1 MGGSLLKTR
10 VSYIVSWLLLTAL
23 IVATIGRVD
32 WTLAIA
38 AVAKAKPLPLILA
51 VLLNA
56 MILVFAT
63 AQWLLFLP
71 EGVSVARSKMF
82 KIMAIMS
89 TVANSGPAGG
99 GAAVGVHLLARQE
112 GVGHSVGL
120 SVLLLD
126 QLVEGLVKVAIV
138 LLAIV
143 VVPIGLEYKAVSAT
157 ILIGVPTLFFV
168 LTVIAHRRSALES
181 ISERT
186 TGFLG
191 WMLTKL
197 NLVAANLEAL
207 RRPKKLSL
215 TVVLGLLQKLVAAL
229 AITCILLAFG
239 VVTPWWGILAVLVA
253 VNLSTVVSVTPANL
267 GVFEGAAF
275 LVYTSLGI
283 SSDTAVA
290 LAIVQHAAYL
300 IPLAGIGWIISSV
313 RPLNISRSK
322 SEP

>member
-168 LTVIAHRRSALES
+168 LTVIAHRRFVLES

-191 WMLTKL
+191 WILTKL

-215 TVVLGLLQKLVAAL
+215 TIVLGLLQKLVAAL

>member
-1 MGGSLLKTR
+1 LGGSLLKTR

-168 LTVIAHRRSALES
+168 LTVIAHRKSALES

-191 WMLTKL
+191 WVLTKL

>member
-126 QLVEGLVKVAIV
+126 QLVEGLVKMAIV

-191 WMLTKL
+191 WILTKL

-207 RRPKKLSL
+207 RRPKKLSV
-215 TVVLGLLQKLVAAL
+215 TVVLGLLQKLAAAL
-229 AITCILLAFG
+229 AITCVLIAFG

-300 IPLAGIGWIISSV
+300 IPLAGIGWVISSV

>member
-1 MGGSLLKTR
+1 M
-10 VSYIVSWLLLTAL
+10 
-23 IVATIGRVD
+23 ATIGRVD

-168 LTVIAHRRSALES
+168 LTVIAHRKSALES

-215 TVVLGLLQKLVAAL
+215 TLVLGLLQKLVAAL

-275 LVYTSLGI
+275 LVYRSLGI

>member
-1 MGGSLLKTR
+1 M
-10 VSYIVSWLLLTAL
+10 V
-23 IVATIGRVD
+23 TIGRVD

-99 GAAVGVHLLARQE
+99 GAAVGVHLLATQK

-126 QLVEGLVKVAIV
+126 QLVEGLVKMAIV

-168 LTVIAHRRSALES
+168 LTVIAHRRFVLES

-191 WMLTKL
+191 WILTKL
-197 NLVAANLEAL
+197 NLVAVNLEAL
-207 RRPKKLSL
+207 RRPKKLSV

-229 AITCILLAFG
+229 AITCVLIAFG

-300 IPLAGIGWIISSV
+300 IPLAGIGWVISSV

>member
-126 QLVEGLVKVAIV
+126 QLVEGLVKMAIV

-168 LTVIAHRRSALES
+168 LTVIAHRRFVLES

-191 WMLTKL
+191 WILTKL

-229 AITCILLAFG
+229 AITCVLLAFG

-300 IPLAGIGWIISSV
+300 IPLAGIGWVISSV

>member
-168 LTVIAHRRSALES
+168 LTVIAHRRFVLES

-191 WMLTKL
+191 WILTKL

-229 AITCILLAFG
+229 AITCVLIAFG

-300 IPLAGIGWIISSV
+300 IPLAGIGWVISSV
-313 RPLNISRSK
+313 RPLNISRGK

>member
-1 MGGSLLKTR
+1 MKTR

-191 WMLTKL
+191 WLLTKL

-229 AITCILLAFG
+229 AITCVLIAFG

>member
-229 AITCILLAFG
+229 AITCVLIAFG

>member
-1 MGGSLLKTR
+1 LGGSLLKTR

-38 AVAKAKPLPLILA
+38 AIAKAKPLPLILA

-168 LTVIAHRRSALES
+168 LTVIAHRKSALES

-215 TVVLGLLQKLVAAL
+215 TLVLGLLQKLVAAL

>member
-1 MGGSLLKTR
+1 MKTR

-23 IVATIGRVD
+23 IVVTIGRVD

-168 LTVIAHRRSALES
+168 LTVIAHRRFVLES

>member
-1 MGGSLLKTR
+1 LGGSLLKTR

-168 LTVIAHRRSALES
+168 LTVIAHRKSALES

-215 TVVLGLLQKLVAAL
+215 TLVLGLLQKLVAAL

>member
-38 AVAKAKPLPLILA
+38 AIAKAKPFPLILA
-51 VLLNA
+51 VLFNA

-138 LLAIV
+138 LLAIM

-191 WMLTKL
+191 WLLTKL

-229 AITCILLAFG
+229 AITCVLLAFG

>member
-1 MGGSLLKTR
+1 M
-10 VSYIVSWLLLTAL
+10 V
-23 IVATIGRVD
+23 TIGRVD

-126 QLVEGLVKVAIV
+126 QLVEGLVKMAIV
-138 LLAIV
+138 VLAIV

-157 ILIGVPTLFFV
+157 ILIGVPTLFFI
-168 LTVIAHRRSALES
+168 LTVIAHRRSILES
-181 ISERT
+181 ISKRT

-191 WMLTKL
+191 WVLTKL

-229 AITCILLAFG
+229 AITCVLLAFG

-275 LVYTSLGI
+275 LVYRTLGI
-283 SSDTAVA
+283 SSDTAVV

-300 IPLAGIGWIISSV
+300 IPLAGIGWVISSV

>member
-1 MGGSLLKTR
+1 MKTR

-23 IVATIGRVD
+23 IVVTIGRVD

-126 QLVEGLVKVAIV
+126 QLVEGLVKMVIV

-143 VVPIGLEYKAVSAT
+143 VVPIGLEYKAVSAA

-168 LTVIAHRRSALES
+168 LTVIAHRRSVLES

-186 TGFLG
+186 TGCLG
-191 WMLTKL
+191 WILTKL
-197 NLVAANLEAL
+197 NLVAVNLEAL

-215 TVVLGLLQKLVAAL
+215 TIVLGLLQKLVAAL
-229 AITCILLAFG
+229 AITCVLIAFG

-275 LVYTSLGI
+275 LVYRTLGI

-300 IPLAGIGWIISSV
+300 IPLAGIGWVISSV
-313 RPLNISRSK
+313 RPLNISRGK

>member
-168 LTVIAHRRSALES
+168 LTVIAHRKSALES

-191 WMLTKL
+191 WVLTKL

-215 TVVLGLLQKLVAAL
+215 TIVLGLLQKLVAAL
-229 AITCILLAFG
+229 AITCVLIAFG

>member
-1 MGGSLLKTR
+1 LGGSLLKTR

-38 AVAKAKPLPLILA
+38 AIAKAKPLPLILA
-51 VLLNA
+51 VLFNA

-191 WMLTKL
+191 WVLTKL

>member
-1 MGGSLLKTR
+1 LGGSLLKTR

-168 LTVIAHRRSALES
+168 LTVIAHRKSALES

>member
-38 AVAKAKPLPLILA
+38 AIAKAKPLPLILA
-51 VLLNA
+51 VLFNA

-191 WMLTKL
+191 WVLTKL

>member
-1 MGGSLLKTR
+1 M
-10 VSYIVSWLLLTAL
+10 
-23 IVATIGRVD
+23 ATIGRVD

-38 AVAKAKPLPLILA
+38 AVAKAEPLPLILA

-168 LTVIAHRRSALES
+168 LTVIAHRKSALES

-300 IPLAGIGWIISSV
+300 IPLAGIGWVISSV

>member
-1 MGGSLLKTR
+1 M
-10 VSYIVSWLLLTAL
+10 
-23 IVATIGRVD
+23 ATIGRVD

-126 QLVEGLVKVAIV
+126 QLVEGLVKMAIV

-168 LTVIAHRRSALES
+168 LTVIAHRRFVLES

-191 WMLTKL
+191 WVLTKL

-229 AITCILLAFG
+229 AITCVLLAFG

-275 LVYTSLGI
+275 LVYRTLGI

>member
-1 MGGSLLKTR
+1 LGGSLLTTR
-10 VSYIVSWLLLTAL
+10 VSYLISWLLLTAL
-23 IVATIGRVD
+23 VVATIGRVD

-38 AVAKAKPLPLILA
+38 AIAKAKPLPLILA

-71 EGVSVARSKMF
+71 EGVSVAKSKMF

-99 GAAVGVHLLARQE
+99 GAAVGVHLLAKQE

-126 QLVEGLVKVAIV
+126 QLVEGLVKMAIV

-168 LTVIAHRRSALES
+168 LTVIAHRRSVLES

-191 WMLTKL
+191 WILTKL

-215 TVVLGLLQKLVAAL
+215 TVMLGLLQKLVAAL

-253 VNLSTVVSVTPANL
+253 VNLSSVVSVTPANL

-275 LVYTSLGI
+275 LVYRSLGI

-300 IPLAGIGWIISSV
+300 IPLAGIGWVISSV

>member
-23 IVATIGRVD
+23 IVVTIGRVD

-126 QLVEGLVKVAIV
+126 QLVEGLVKMAIV

-168 LTVIAHRRSALES
+168 LTVIAHRRFVLES

-191 WMLTKL
+191 WILTKL

-229 AITCILLAFG
+229 AITCVLLAFG

-300 IPLAGIGWIISSV
+300 IPLAGIGWVISSV

>member
-126 QLVEGLVKVAIV
+126 QLVEGLVKMAIV

-191 WMLTKL
+191 WILTKL

-207 RRPKKLSL
+207 RRPKKLSV
-215 TVVLGLLQKLVAAL
+215 TVVLGLLQKLAAAL
-229 AITCILLAFG
+229 AITCVLIAFG

-275 LVYTSLGI
+275 LVYRTLGI
-283 SSDTAVA
+283 SSDTAVV

-300 IPLAGIGWIISSV
+300 IPLAGIGWVISSV

>member
-99 GAAVGVHLLARQE
+99 GAAVGVHLLATQE

-126 QLVEGLVKVAIV
+126 QLVEGLVKMVIV

-168 LTVIAHRRSALES
+168 LTVIAHRRFVLES

-191 WMLTKL
+191 WILTKL

-229 AITCILLAFG
+229 AITCVLLAFG

-300 IPLAGIGWIISSV
+300 IPLAGIGWVISSV

>member
-71 EGVSVARSKMF
+71 EGVSVARSQMF

-191 WMLTKL
+191 WLLTKL

>member
-168 LTVIAHRRSALES
+168 LTVIAHRRFVLES

-191 WMLTKL
+191 WILTKL

-300 IPLAGIGWIISSV
+300 IPLAGIGWVISSV

>member
-1 MGGSLLKTR
+1 MKTR

-23 IVATIGRVD
+23 IVVTIGRVD

-126 QLVEGLVKVAIV
+126 QLVEGLVKMAIV

-157 ILIGVPTLFFV
+157 ILIGVPTLFFI
-168 LTVIAHRRSALES
+168 LTVIAHRRSILES
-181 ISERT
+181 ISKRT

-191 WMLTKL
+191 WVLTKL

-229 AITCILLAFG
+229 AITCVLIAFG

-300 IPLAGIGWIISSV
+300 IPLAGIGWVISSV

>member
-51 VLLNA
+51 VLFNA

-168 LTVIAHRRSALES
+168 LTVIAHRKSALES

>member
-1 MGGSLLKTR
+1 M
-10 VSYIVSWLLLTAL
+10 V
-23 IVATIGRVD
+23 TIGRVD

-99 GAAVGVHLLARQE
+99 GAAVGVHLLATQE

-126 QLVEGLVKVAIV
+126 QLVEGLVKMVIV

-168 LTVIAHRRSALES
+168 LTVIAHRRFVLES

-191 WMLTKL
+191 WILTKL
-197 NLVAANLEAL
+197 NLVAVNLEAL
-207 RRPKKLSL
+207 RRPKKLSV

-229 AITCILLAFG
+229 AITCVLLAFG

-300 IPLAGIGWIISSV
+300 IPLAGIGWVISSV

>member
-1 MGGSLLKTR
+1 
-10 VSYIVSWLLLTAL
+10 
-23 IVATIGRVD
+23 
-32 WTLAIA
+32 
-38 AVAKAKPLPLILA
+38 
-51 VLLNA
+51 
-56 MILVFAT
+56 
-63 AQWLLFLP
+63 
-71 EGVSVARSKMF
+71 
-82 KIMAIMS
+82 MS

-191 WMLTKL
+191 WILTKL

>member
-126 QLVEGLVKVAIV
+126 QLVEGLVKMAIV

-168 LTVIAHRRSALES
+168 LTVIAHRRFVLES

-191 WMLTKL
+191 WILTKL

-300 IPLAGIGWIISSV
+300 IPLAGIGWVISSV

>member
-168 LTVIAHRRSALES
+168 LTVIAHRRFVLES

-191 WMLTKL
+191 WILTKL

-229 AITCILLAFG
+229 AITCILIAFG

-300 IPLAGIGWIISSV
+300 IPLAGIGWVISSV

>member
-1 MGGSLLKTR
+1 M
-10 VSYIVSWLLLTAL
+10 
-23 IVATIGRVD
+23 ATIGRVD

-126 QLVEGLVKVAIV
+126 QLVEGLVKMAIV

-168 LTVIAHRRSALES
+168 LTVIAHRRFVLES

-191 WMLTKL
+191 WILTKL

-275 LVYTSLGI
+275 LVYRTLGI

-300 IPLAGIGWIISSV
+300 IPLAGIGWVISSV

>member
-1 MGGSLLKTR
+1 M
-10 VSYIVSWLLLTAL
+10 
-23 IVATIGRVD
+23 ATIGRVD

-99 GAAVGVHLLARQE
+99 GAAVGVHLLATQE

-126 QLVEGLVKVAIV
+126 QLVEGLVKMAIV

-143 VVPIGLEYKAVSAT
+143 VVPIGLEYKAVSAA

-168 LTVIAHRRSALES
+168 LTVIAHRRFVLES

-191 WMLTKL
+191 WILTKL
-197 NLVAANLEAL
+197 NLVAVNLEAL

-300 IPLAGIGWIISSV
+300 IPLAGIGWVISSV

>member
-1 MGGSLLKTR
+1 
-10 VSYIVSWLLLTAL
+10 
-23 IVATIGRVD
+23 VATIGRVD

-126 QLVEGLVKVAIV
+126 QLVEGLVKMAIV

-143 VVPIGLEYKAVSAT
+143 VVPIGLEYKAVSAA

-191 WMLTKL
+191 WILTKL

-300 IPLAGIGWIISSV
+300 IPLAGIGWVISSV

>member
-168 LTVIAHRRSALES
+168 LTVIAHRKSALES

-191 WMLTKL
+191 WVLTKL

-229 AITCILLAFG
+229 AITCVLLAFG

-300 IPLAGIGWIISSV
+300 IPLAGIGWVISSV

>member
-1 MGGSLLKTR
+1 M
-10 VSYIVSWLLLTAL
+10 V
-23 IVATIGRVD
+23 TIGRVD

-126 QLVEGLVKVAIV
+126 QLVEGLVKMAIV

-168 LTVIAHRRSALES
+168 LTVIAHRRFVLES

-191 WMLTKL
+191 WILTKL

-215 TVVLGLLQKLVAAL
+215 TIVLGLLQKLVAAL
-229 AITCILLAFG
+229 AITCVLIAFG

-275 LVYTSLGI
+275 LVYRTLGI

-300 IPLAGIGWIISSV
+300 IPLAGIGWVISSV